1 MRPLTFRT
9 SRKIH
14 KVTEMSVFEGDR
26 DTLLKLV
33 SPLPKE
39 P

>member
-1 MRPLTFRT
+1 MTFRT

-14 KVTEMSVFEGDR
+14 KVTKMSVFKGDG